1 MNPRLY
7 SYCDAFKDFGID
19 EKGNFKKQI
28 ILKVSDYR
36 SALIQGKFLAKKGLW
51 VSEFGLRVA

>member
-7 SYCDAFKDFGID
+7 SYIEKFDDFYPDASGDI
-19 EKGNFKKQI
+19 KKKI

-36 SALIQGKFLAKKGLW
+36 SAIIQGKFPAADQ
-51 VSEFGLRVA
+51 LR